1 MFSRR
6 HLFAVSA
13 CSLMLQGALALQP
26 AMASEAAQALVKQA
40 QFWYEKGN
48 PERSREAWARLQQ
61 LEPGN
66 VQALYWQGALA
77 AKAAQLDKAAEFLQL
92 LKQNPA
98 GQSQA
103 QLLEQDIYLQ
113 QNGRSEQLEQ
123 ARVLAESGELDSA
136 VAAYRKLLGTRTVQG
151 ELAFEYYNYLGYTD
165 DGWNEA
171 KEGLARVHKQYPQR
185 GDIALAQAKLLTRN
199 QATRVEGLKQ
209 LASLAD
215 DASVGAEALET
226 WRDVLTWMGP
236 PRADAVPLF
245 QRYLKRVPDDQEIR
259 KQLNAATVQA
269 KPSPAPVAPLAGA
282 FKTLEG
288 GDLSKAEAQFQQRL
302 NKYPNDADA
311 LGGLGLIRQK
321 QNRPEDA
328 ELLLGR
334 AMQQKGGK
342 HWRKNYDEVRYWSLL
357 RQARANRERGAF
369 SEAHKQIEQA
379 LKLKPAGVDARV
391 AKADLQA
398 AEGAYGSA
406 ETAYRAALQQAPS
419 NLAAKRGLIG
429 VLAQQGK
436 HAEAQRVLDS
446 LPSSAR
452 GQVGSLGR
460 IRAEQA
466 FQQARLA
473 EQRGDPAGQ
482 RAALEE
488 ALRSDPE
495 HVWARYDLA
504 RLYIG
509 LGAQDEA
516 RSLMEGLVLARG
528 NDPEVLYAAA
538 LLAIELGDWAKARE
552 LLARLPLEGRDAKV
566 NRLVSEVDFQQ
577 RMQEIHSLNKAG
589 RYQEARVFLTRVAPL
604 AAGNAQREAMLAN
617 AYAEAKDPEKALS
630 MLREQLARS
639 PRFDAALTL
648 SYASVMLQ
656 AGHDA
661 EVAGI
666 LRDLQNRPLSSSERA
681 QYDDVLFMYRIR
693 QAEQL
698 MERDQLAEAYE
709 ALNPALLQRPQDPTA
724 VAVLAR
730 MYARSGDK
738 QKALQ
743 LYKPLAQRHA
753 DNPLLLIGA
762 ADMAAQQGY
771 DSQAKQ
777 WLEQALKVAPQDPD
791 VLSGAARV
799 YRQQGRTAK
808 ATELMKKVVAQEQR
822 QQQLAYAASSPSSAP
837 SNPFAKANAGGSADS
852 SARAASIAE
861 PASSFTPGTSTAIPA
876 FAQSQAA
883 PSAAPV
889 SQSNPFAQPAVAER
903 VEPRAGMSANQRLLD
918 DLIQD
923 RSAYVVQGLQVR
935 SNDSEKGL
943 SKLTAVQAP
952 LEINFP
958 AGDNRFAV
966 RVTPVHLDAGS
977 VGSDAKQRF
986 GGGALSV
993 GGELSAALAAN
1004 PSQQQAYEQ
1013 ANRLLAPS
1021 VGKQSDSGVGLALAW
1036 EHEPTGLKAD
1046 IGVSPLGFLYSTAV
1060 GGVSKEGD
1068 FRGHPNLRYSVS
1080 ASRRAVTDS
1089 LTSFAGARDARI
1101 DEEWGGVT
1109 ANGLRGQLGWDNSH
1123 FGLYGYAAAHALR
1136 GHNVKD
1142 NTRAELG
1149 SGVYWYLLNQE
1160 DALLTAGLSLTAI
1173 GYENNQ
1179 SSFNYGSGGYF
1190 SPQQFYSLAVPVQW
1204 AQRGERWTYKVNG
1217 AVGVQHFAQQATPY
1231 FINDSGA
1238 QRALEDLSAQAAGS
1252 GLNLPTRYDS
1262 SSKTGIGYSLA
1273 AAGEYQLGRHFYF
1286 GGHLGVDNAQD
1297 YQQWSGGLYL
1307 RYMVESMTRPQA
1319 LPVVP
1324 YQSPYT
1330 Q

>member
-6 HLFAVSA
+6 HIFAVSA

-61 LEPGN
+61 LEPSN

-77 AKAAQLDKAAEFLQL
+77 AKAGDLDKAAEFLQL

-103 QLLEQDIYLQ
+103 QLLDQDIYLQ
-113 QNGRSEQLEQ
+113 QSGRPEQLEQ

-136 VAAYRKLLGTRTVQG
+136 VAAYRKLFGARTVQG

-165 DGWNEA
+165 DGWEQA
-171 KEGLARVHKQYPQR
+171 KQGLTRVSQQYPAR

-199 QATRVEGLKQ
+199 QATRIDGLKQ
-209 LASLAD
+209 IARLVD
-215 DASVGAEALET
+215 NPQVGAEALET

-236 PRADAVPLF
+236 PQADAVPLF
-245 QRYLKRVPDDQEIR
+245 QAYLKRVPDDQEIR
-259 KQLNAATVQA
+259 KQLNSAKIQA
-269 KPSPAPVAPLAGA
+269 KPRQAVVAPLAGA

-302 NKYPNDADA
+302 NKYPRDADA

-321 QNRPEDA
+321 QNRLEDA

-334 AMQQKGGK
+334 AMQQKGGQ

-357 RQARANRERGAF
+357 RQASDNRERGALA
-369 SEAHKQIEQA
+369 EAHKQIEQA

-398 AEGAYGSA
+398 AEGAYGAA

-419 NLAAKRGLIG
+419 NLAAKRGLVG
-429 VLAQQGK
+429 VLARQGK
-436 HAEAQRVLDS
+436 HAEAQRLVDS

-452 GQVGSLGR
+452 EQVGDLR
-460 IRAEQA
+460 QIRAEQA
-466 FQQARLA
+466 FAQARLA
-473 EQRGDPAGQ
+473 EQRGDPVGQ

-488 ALRSDPE
+488 ALRSDPDN
-495 HVWARYDLA
+495 VWARYDLA
-504 RLYIG
+504 RVYIG
-509 LGAQDEA
+509 LGANDEA
-516 RSLMEGLVLARG
+516 RSLMDGLVLAHP

-552 LLARLPLEGRDAKV
+552 LLARLPLQGRDAKV
-566 NRLVSEVDFQQ
+566 NQLVSEVDFQQ
-577 RMQEIHSLNKAG
+577 RMQEIQGLNKAG
-589 RYQEARVFLTRVAPL
+589 RYQEARVFLARVAPL
-604 AAGNAQREAMLAN
+604 AAGNAQREAMLAS

-666 LRDLQNRPLSSSERA
+666 LRDLQSRPLSVSERA

-698 MERDQLAEAYE
+698 LERDQLAEAYE

-762 ADMAAQQGY
+762 ADMAVQQGY

-777 WLEQALKVAPQDPD
+777 WAEQALQVAPQDPA
-791 VLSGAARV
+791 VLSGAAQV

-822 QQQLAYAASSPSSAP
+822 QEQLAYAASSPSSAP
-837 SNPFAKANAGGSADS
+837 GNPFAQYNSSDSADA
-852 SARAASIAE
+852 ARIASIPE
-861 PASSFTPGTSTAIPA
+861 PASSLTPAAHAAIPS
-876 FAQSQAA
+876 FANSQTA
-883 PSAAPV
+883 PSVAPT
-889 SQSNPFAQPAVAER
+889 SPSNPFVKPEAGAR
-903 VEPRAGMSANQRLLD
+903 VEPRAQMSANQRLLD
-918 DLIQD
+918 DLIQE

-943 SKLTAVQAP
+943 SKLTDVQAP

-958 AGDNRFAV
+958 AGENRFAV

-986 GGGALSV
+986 GGGVLSV

-1013 ANRLLAPS
+1013 ANRLLAASP
-1021 VGKQSDSGVGLALAW
+1021 GKQSDSGVGLALAW

-1089 LTSFAGARDARI
+1089 LTSFAGARDERI
-1101 DEEWGGVT
+1101 DEQWGGVT
-1109 ANGLRGQLGWDNSH
+1109 ANGVRGQLGWDNSR
-1123 FGLYGYAAAHALR
+1123 FGVYGYASAHALR

-1160 DALLTAGLSLTAI
+1160 DELLTAGLSLTAI

-1190 SPQQFYSLAVPVQW
+1190 SPQKFFSLAVPVQW

-1217 AVGVQHFAQQATPY
+1217 AVGVQHFGQQATPY

-1238 QRALEDLSAQAAGS
+1238 QRALENLSAQAASS

-1273 AAGEYQLGRHFYF
+1273 AAGEYQLGQHFYF

-1307 RYMVESMTRPQA
+1307 RYMVETMTRPQA

-1324 YQSPYT
+1324 YQSPYA